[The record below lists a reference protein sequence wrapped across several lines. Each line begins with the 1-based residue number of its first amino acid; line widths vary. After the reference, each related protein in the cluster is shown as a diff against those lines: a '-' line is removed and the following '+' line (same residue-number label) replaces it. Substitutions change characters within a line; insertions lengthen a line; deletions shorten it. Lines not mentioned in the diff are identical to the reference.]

1 MVSPPGFQSPSSV
14 PLWKNLTGSSLLKQ
28 KWQKW
33 LIEHHKAQYRKVGLE
48 LRNNSFVISTVFLR
62 LSQWQLA
69 QCGLI
74 WGAQCYEQ
82 DPISFIILM
91 LMIVPYT

>member
-1 MVSPPGFQSPSSV
+1 MVSPPGLQSPSSV
-14 PLWKNLTGSSLLKQ
+14 SLWKNLTGSPLLKQ

-33 LIEHHKAQYRKVGLE
+33 LIEHHKAQCRKVGLE
-48 LRNNSFVISTVFLR
+48 LRNSSFVISTVFLR
-62 LSQWQLA
+62 LSQWQRA

-82 DPISFIILM
+82 DPISFIILT